1 MKRFF
6 TALSFLTTVPSP
18 THDTPQINDLGKS
31 APWFPLIGVLLGIS
45 IALIQAGL
53 AKILP
58 LPVSAVLSTGAWV
71 LLTGGLHLDGL
82 ADSFDG
88 LFNASSPGRRLEIM
102 KDPRLG
108 TFGGLGLILM
118 VVLKI
123 SLLAAL
129 PINSIWLAIPLAA
142 STARWLLIWAARQPN
157 ARPDGMGAAFKPELT
172 WMGMLLSSL
181 IPLGLAV
188 ISGWRGIAALIL
200 GCMCAAGIFRWARVR
215 LGGLTGDVFGLLVE
229 TVEAVTLLVFV
240 VHF

>member
-18 THDTPQINDLGKS
+18 IHAPPQIDELGKS
-31 APWFPLIGVLLGIS
+31 AAWFPLVGALLGGS
-45 IALIQAGL
+45 IALIQVGL

-71 LLTGGLHLDGL
+71 FLTGGLHLDGL

-88 LFNASSPGRRLEIM
+88 LFNSSLPGRRLEIM

-118 VVLKI
+118 IVLKI
-123 SLLAAL
+123 SLLATL
-129 PINSIWLAIPLAA
+129 PINFIWFAIPLAA
-142 STARWLLIWAARQPN
+142 STARWLLIWAARQPM
-157 ARPDGMGAAFKPELT
+157 ARPDGMGAAFKPELNR
-172 WMGMLLSSL
+172 WGMLLTSL
-181 IPLGLAV
+181 IPLGLAAL
-188 ISGWRGIAALIL
+188 SGWRGIAALIF
-200 GCMCAAGIFRWARVR
+200 GCICAAGIFRWARVR
-215 LGGLTGDVFGLLVE
+215 LGGSTGDVFGLLVE

-240 VHF
+240 VHI